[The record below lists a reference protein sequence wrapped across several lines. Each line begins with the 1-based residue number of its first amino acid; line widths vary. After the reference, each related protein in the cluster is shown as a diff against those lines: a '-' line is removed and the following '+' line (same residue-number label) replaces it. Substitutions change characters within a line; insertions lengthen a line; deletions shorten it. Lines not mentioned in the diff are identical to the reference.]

1 MLNIKEEKME
11 QNNIQ
16 YAFPDEGNF
25 GMTLRDYYAAKAL
38 PSLLRYFLKEEFHLT
53 DITWMEG
60 VAMDAYKMA
69 DAMMKAREA

>member
-1 MLNIKEEKME
+1 ME

-53 DITWMEG
+53 DISWMEG

-69 DAMMKAREA
+69 DAMMKAREE